1 LKLSGI
7 AVRHA
12 AFIRPI
18 LRPAVRA
25 GFRWYYGFRGWQGR
39 LPAMWAQWRQ
49 RLDERL
55 LTLKDG
61 LRRLPTLTRRPEKW
75 PGRWKDIAGALAAK
89 LDWTNRVGR
98 AEASTPDQE
107 ARQNRALLDSAERC
121 DVVGIGQRAFG
132 RHIVMLVVSDLRI
145 DPRVE
150 REARALASAGY
161 RVTVICPEPTQGAH
175 PDLTLDWGPGVEID
189 FCHWSA
195 AGFVTRRPGYLA
207 AALFERAVKHR
218 AFAFHAHDLSTTFAA
233 RAAARLTGAH
243 FVADFH
249 EWWSENVHWDAAA
262 GSHREYSGEW
272 KAELQALERCCL
284 RDASVAITVC
294 DSIADAMSTEL
305 GDGRKLEVIRNIP
318 NLATQPTRHYE
329 PLKKQLG
336 IADSKFVL
344 LWQGGTGP
352 TRLIEPI
359 IEALAFAPDCTFVI
373 RGPSLDIFGEGY
385 RAVAARA
392 GVGDRLILTPPVPSR
407 DVVSAGRGADLGVW
421 TLPKLCRNFTF
432 ALPNKIF
439 EYMAAGLPVIV
450 ADYPEARRVIEKCG
464 VGLTFDP
471 YNPRSI
477 ASAINHMIANKSY
490 RQAGADNSIRALDSL
505 SGLNEGRKLADIY
518 DRLPRTMWW
527 KRFVA
532 ASSWGA

>member
-1 LKLSGI
+1 MKLSGV
-7 AVRHA
+7 AVRHT

-39 LPAMWAQWRQ
+39 FPAMWAERRR

-61 LRRLPTLTRRPEKW
+61 LRKPLTLTQRFKKW
-75 PGRWKDIAGALAAK
+75 PGLWKETANALAAK
-89 LDWTNRVGR
+89 LDWTTRV
-98 AEASTPDQE
+98 AEAPRSDQE
-107 ARQNRALLDSAERC
+107 AAQNRAMLDAAERRG
-121 DVVGIGQRAFG
+121 VVGIGQRAFG
-132 RHIVMLVVSDLRI
+132 RRIVMLVVSDLRI

-161 RVTVICPEPTQGAH
+161 RVTVICPEPTQGKH
-175 PDLTLDWGPGVEID
+175 PDLTLDWGLGVEID
-189 FCHWSA
+189 FRHWSA
-195 AGFVTRRPGYLA
+195 ASFVTRRPGYFG
-207 AALFERAVKHR
+207 AALFERAVR
-218 AFAFHAHDLSTTFAA
+218 YRPFAFHAHDLSTTFAA

-249 EWWSENVHWDAAA
+249 EWCSENVHWDAATA
-262 GSHREYSGEW
+262 SHREYSGEW

-284 RDASVAITVC
+284 RDASAVITVC
-294 DSIADAMSTEL
+294 DSIADAMSAEL
-305 GDGRKLEVIRNIP
+305 GDGRKVEVIRNIP
-318 NLATQPTRHYE
+318 NLATEPTRDYA

-336 IADSKFVL
+336 IADSKFAL

-373 RGPSLDIFGEGY
+373 RGPSLDIFGDGY
-385 RAVAARA
+385 RAVATRA

-407 DVVSAGRGADLGVW
+407 DVVSAARGADLGVW

-450 ADYPEARRVIEKCG
+450 ADYPEARRLIEKYG
-464 VGLTFDP
+464 VGLSFDP
-471 YNPRSI
+471 YDPRSI
-477 ASAINHMIANKSY
+477 ASAINHMMANKSF
-490 RQAGADNSIRALDSL
+490 RLACADNSIRALDSL

-518 DRLPRTMWW
+518 DRLPRTT
-527 KRFVA
+527 
-532 ASSWGA
+532 